1 MARDLE
7 MTCESGWSFQALPR
21 FRNAPRQFSPFDEG
35 RRIFGAPVFSN
46 TFLL

>member
-21 FRNAPRQFSPFDEG
+21 FRSAPRRFLPFAEC